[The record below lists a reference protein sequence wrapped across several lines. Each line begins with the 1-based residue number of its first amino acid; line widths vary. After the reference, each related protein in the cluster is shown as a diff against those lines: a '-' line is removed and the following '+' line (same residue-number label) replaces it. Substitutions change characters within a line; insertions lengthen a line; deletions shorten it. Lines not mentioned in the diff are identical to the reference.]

1 MHQFLNKCEYC
12 TTKQFIKCFPP
23 FEDTKVLALVPS
35 VLEEVHTFFYRL
47 HTLLLLFYCLT
58 STANLKA
65 SRSNIKIQ
73 EFHSVF
79 SSAPASPDNAVSQ
92 IRNRLCD
99 DRLLCADKIKVD
111 DWRLICDLI
120 SSSRCILQSTNRIT
134 TSEWMKTYQYEQDTR
149 YFMTTNR
156 NSFSQIKNQL
166 TSHHG
171 EQTNKK

>member
-1 MHQFLNKCEYC
+1 MSQKWNYYVRVVNLIWSELNFRENAAVYRRTVCVVS
-12 TTKQFIKCFPP
+12 IKRLGCRIFWCINFWISVSTVLLSSLSSVSPP

-79 SSAPASPDNAVSQ
+79 SQPVLITPSHKLETD
-92 IRNRLCD
+92 
-99 DRLLCADKIKVD
+99 CAMTDCCALIKNK
-111 DWRLICDLI
+111 
-120 SSSRCILQSTNRIT
+120 SR
-134 TSEWMKTYQYEQDTR
+134 WMKINMWLD
-149 YFMTTNR
+149 F
-156 NSFSQIKNQL
+156 FI
-166 TSHHG
+166 
-171 EQTNKK
+171 